1 MITWLSKSAK
11 NANKPFFETTKFI
24 REVHLDVSKYPDLN
38 KQLQLLKLTKEDLAI
53 VKQLQPHA
61 GELIPVMVEQF
72 YASIS
77 LSSELMTI
85 IQNTTRIE
93 KLKVTLHKHLTEI
106 FNSRIDTA
114 YIEERKVIARVHVRI
129 GLKSKWYLASFQ
141 SLMTTFIDFIN
152 TIEMPKEDATK
163 AINAFSKLINFEQQ
177 LVIEAYENE
186 EERIRNEAEE
196 LKHSLVHTIQNTAK
210 ELNAI
215 SEETNASLQEIAVQT
230 DEIATSTVQ
239 GLNFVAET
247 ELKSSVGKDHLQ
259 TQTKLM
265 TTVLDRVDVL
275 ETSMAALRVSSKKS
289 QKLLA

>member
-1 MITWLSKSAK
+1 
-11 NANKPFFETTKFI
+11 
-24 REVHLDVSKYPDLN
+24 
-38 KQLQLLKLTKEDLAI
+38 
-53 VKQLQPHA
+53 
-61 GELIPVMVEQF
+61 MVEQF